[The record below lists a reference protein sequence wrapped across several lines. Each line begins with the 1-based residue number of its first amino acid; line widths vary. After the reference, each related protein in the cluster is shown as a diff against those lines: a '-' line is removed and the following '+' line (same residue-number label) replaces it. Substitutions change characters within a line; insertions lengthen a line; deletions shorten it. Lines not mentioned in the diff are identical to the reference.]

1 MKAVLSD
8 LLVPE
13 AVKDLL
19 QQYKAANKEYLFFQ
33 VSEETYYV
41 KTFHLESFD
50 PQQDPVMR
58 YNRTRIV
65 EVTAGQSCGPVA
77 TCSCR

>member
-19 QQYKAANKEYLFFQ
+19 QQYEAANNYLFFQ
-33 VSEETYYV
+33 VSERKV
-41 KTFHLESFD
+41 LC
-50 PQQDPVMR
+50 
-58 YNRTRIV
+58 
-65 EVTAGQSCGPVA
+65 QSISLGIL
-77 TCSCR
+77 

>member
-19 QQYKAANKEYLFFQ
+19 QQYEAANNYLFFQ
-33 VSEETYYV
+33 VLEKMFFV
-41 KTFHLESFD
+41 KTFHWESFD
-50 PQQDPVMR
+50 PQDPVTR

-65 EVTAGQSCGPVA
+65 
-77 TCSCR
+77 